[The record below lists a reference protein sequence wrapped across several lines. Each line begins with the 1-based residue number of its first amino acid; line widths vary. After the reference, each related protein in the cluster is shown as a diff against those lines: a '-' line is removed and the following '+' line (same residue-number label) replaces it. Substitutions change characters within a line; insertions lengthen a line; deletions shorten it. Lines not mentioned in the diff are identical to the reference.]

1 MRALGLKRAL
11 LGALGVS
18 GRLSAQQREDISTS
32 VAHTIP
38 SIGATGVTT
47 VFGLPLSEWVAVATL
62 VFIALQAG
70 HLIWKWRRAAMAAM
84 PAAAEPDT
92 EAGEP

>member
-18 GRLSAQQREDISTS
+18 GRLSAQQRADISTS

-38 SIGATGVTT
+38 SVGATGVTT

-70 HLIWKWRRAAMAAM
+70 HLIWKWRRAAGAAQRRA
-84 PAAAEPDT
+84 PPDT

>member
-1 MRALGLKRAL
+1 MRALVLKHAL

-18 GRLSAQQREDISTS
+18 GRLSAQQRADISTS

-70 HLIWKWRRAAMAAM
+70 HLIWKWRRAARRAAPR
-84 PAAAEPDT
+84 PAPPDT

>member
-1 MRALGLKRAL
+1 MALSLKRAL
-11 LGALGVS
+11 LGSLGVS
-18 GRLSAQQREDISTS
+18 GRLSAQQRGDISTS

-47 VFGLPLSEWVAVATL
+47 VFGLPSSEWVAVATL

-70 HLIWKWRRAAMAAM
+70 HLIWKWRREARCAA
-84 PAAAEPDT
+84 PPDT

>member
-1 MRALGLKRAL
+1 MALGLKRAL

-47 VFGLPLSEWVAVATL
+47 VFGLPLSE
-62 VFIALQAG
+62 
-70 HLIWKWRRAAMAAM
+70 
-84 PAAAEPDT
+84 
-92 EAGEP
+92 

>member
-1 MRALGLKRAL
+1 MRALVLKHAL

-18 GRLSAQQREDISTS
+18 GRLSAQQRADISTS

-70 HLIWKWRRAAMAAM
+70 HLIGTGRRAARRAAPR
-84 PAAAEPDT
+84 PAPPDT